1 MRISN
6 HNDANYL
13 GRFKKYSFDAF
24 PNVSKLWK
32 QKEYGNKKNKNG
44 VFFLSKDWFSE
55 F

>member
-24 PNVSKLWK
+24 QMFPN
-32 QKEYGNKKNKNG
+32 YGNKKNMETKRIKM
-44 VFFLSKDWFSE
+44 VFFF
-55 F
+55 